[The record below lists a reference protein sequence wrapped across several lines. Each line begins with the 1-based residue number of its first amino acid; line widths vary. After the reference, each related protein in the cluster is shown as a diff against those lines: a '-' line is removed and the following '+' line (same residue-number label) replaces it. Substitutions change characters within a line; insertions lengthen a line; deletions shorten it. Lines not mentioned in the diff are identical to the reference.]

1 MADRFSYKGDQA
13 DLKPITVRV
22 QLGLLIRTRLPY
34 ASLNVSLSAQ
44 NNTMRHLLE
53 AVADRT
59 EGKIERFLFEKD
71 RKVLSGLMVKTG
83 KTVYTGTELNQKEIR
98 LEDGDVVELLY
109 YISGG

>member
-1 MADRFSYKGDQA
+1 M
-13 DLKPITVRV
+13 KPITVKV

-34 ASLNVSLSAQ
+34 SSLNVSLSAK
-44 NNTMRHLLE
+44 NNTMRDLLE

-71 RKVLSGLMVKTG
+71 RKVLSGLMVKANE
-83 KTVYTGTELNQKEIR
+83 TVYTGTELNQKEIKV
-98 LEDGDVVELLY
+98 EDGDVVELLY